1 MPAPPPYVSHSA
13 FSDTLRRPTTG
24 FDSST
29 APTKKR
35 IGSTRK
41 SSVRTVNKKKRI
53 KGERGKE
60 RIFRDCIGMGTQSG
74 VCDAR
79 CLNYTET
86 WLGGSF
92 SSSKGKGP
100 KIVGDS
106 SPHEMNKNIIGL
118 DKPAS
123 WRNVREKPGGCALF
137 KRGVDIYFFIF
148 ALKYVFSFFFFSRRF
163 SRTARWLFS
172 RTIM

>member
-92 SSSKGKGP
+92 FLFIK
-100 KIVGDS
+100 
-106 SPHEMNKNIIGL
+106 
-118 DKPAS
+118 
-123 WRNVREKPGGCALF
+123 REGAENC
-137 KRGVDIYFFIF
+137 
-148 ALKYVFSFFFFSRRF
+148 RRF
-163 SRTARWLFS
+163 ESPRNEQKYHRFGQAGELAKCEGEAWWVRSF
-172 RTIM
+172 